1 MSGLE
6 PPPVAG
12 AGEGPGSAGV
22 DLVRDVDAERALLGS
37 ILWLGQSAGGAE
49 LVIDEHLA
57 GLPVAAFTGRGHEEI
72 VRAIR
77 AVHGRA
83 GELVDP
89 HTVLAELTA
98 RGALE
103 RTGGAV
109 YLHTLLERAW
119 QPSNAGAYAA
129 HVARAYRRNQL
140 RAAGVRL
147 LQHAGRED
155 VDVAHVAL
163 EAMLDLEG
171 LAEPEGQA
179 VAPPMALED
188 FLLGS
193 EHPDWLVPGLLERG
207 DRLIFTAGEGGGKS
221 VLIRQMAAAAA
232 AGIHPFDFTA
242 HDPLRV
248 LIVDCENSPRLIRKW
263 MKRLALVAEEH
274 GRPIPAGGLRLISRP
289 EGLDLARAEDAGWL
303 SERIAAA
310 DPQML
315 VIGPLYRLHTGSMY
329 DEEPARAMVGYLDR
343 IRARHGCALIMET
356 HAPHA
361 ESAKVARNLR
371 PFGSS
376 LFMRWPEF
384 GYGLRPVK
392 GSEGREVDVVA
403 WRGARDE
410 RDWPRQLRRGGVG
423 DWPWRR
429 VLNDWEAA

>member
-1 MSGLE
+1 MSDE
-6 PPPVAG
+6 QHDDQA
-12 AGEGPGSAGV
+12 V

-37 ILWLGQSAGGAE
+37 ILWLGQSTGGAE
-49 LVIDEHLA
+49 PVIDAHLA
-57 GLPVAAFTGRGHEEI
+57 PLPSAAFTGRGHEEI
-72 VRAIR
+72 VRAIN
-77 AVHGRA
+77 AVHARA

-98 RGALE
+98 RSALE

-109 YLHTLLERAW
+109 YLHTLIERAW
-119 QPSNAGAYAA
+119 QPSNAGAYAG

-147 LQHAGRED
+147 VQQAGRDD
-155 VDVAHVAL
+155 VDVAHAAL
-163 EAMLDLEG
+163 QVMLDVEALT
-171 LAEPEGQA
+171 EPDAGSVPA
-179 VAPPMALED
+179 PMALED

-207 DRLIFTAGEGGGKS
+207 DRLILTAGEGGGKS

-248 LIVDCENSPRLIRKW
+248 LMVDCENSPRLIRKW
-263 MKRLALVAEEH
+263 MRRLSDVADGH
-274 GRPIPAGGLRLISRP
+274 GRAIPAGGLRLISRP
-289 EGLDLARAEDAGWL
+289 EGLDLTRPDDGGWL
-303 SERIAAA
+303 AERVAAA
-310 DPQML
+310 DPQLL
-315 VIGPLYRLHTGSMY
+315 VIGPLYRLHTGSMH
-329 DEEPARAMVGYLDR
+329 DEEAARGLVAVLDR
-343 IRARHGCALIMET
+343 MRARHGCALIMET

-361 ESAKVARNLR
+361 ESAKLARNLR
-371 PFGSS
+371 PYGSS

-392 GSEGREVDVVA
+392 DTDGVEVDVVA

-429 VLNDWEAA
+429 VLNEWGAA